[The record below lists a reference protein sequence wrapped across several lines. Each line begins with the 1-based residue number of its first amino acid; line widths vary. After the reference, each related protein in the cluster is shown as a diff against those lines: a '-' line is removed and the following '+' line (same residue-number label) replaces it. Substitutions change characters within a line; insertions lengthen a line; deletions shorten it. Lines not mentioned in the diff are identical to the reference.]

1 MRVVDPMAGKRSV
14 IAMPE
19 LPEVETIRRG
29 LLQRLVGHQIIA
41 VRVRQAFLREKVE
54 VDTLNTQVV
63 GSTIADIDRR
73 AKYLLMQLRPE
84 GILVFHL
91 GMTGRLWL
99 GKPAEQDAPHDHLI
113 FRLGSN
119 LELRFHD
126 TRRFGMC
133 FYTTAKELPEHPRF
147 RHLGPEPLSP
157 DFSGSYLWERARG
170 LWKPVKNFL
179 MDASVVVGV
188 GNIYASEALFLAGV
202 HPKREVGRLRRQQ
215 WDSLC
220 DAVRKVL
227 QAAIDAHG
235 TSFSDYVDS
244 EGRRGD
250 FQNQLLVY
258 GREGEPCVRDGHTI
272 RRMVQAGRSTFYCV
286 RCQR

>member
-1 MRVVDPMAGKRSV
+1 
-14 IAMPE
+14 MPE

-29 LLQRLVGHQIIA
+29 LLLRLVGRQITGI
-41 VRVRQAFLREKVE
+41 RVRQAVLREPVE
-54 VDTLNTQVV
+54 VDILLTQVV
-63 GSTIADIDRR
+63 GKTIAGIDRR
-73 AKYLLMQLRPE
+73 AKYLLARLGPE

-99 GKPAEQDAPHDHLI
+99 GKPMAQDAPHDHLI
-113 FRLGSN
+113 FHLGPD

-126 TRRFGMC
+126 IRRFGMC
-133 FYTTAKELPEHPRF
+133 FYTTAKEVPEHPRF
-147 RHLGPEPLSP
+147 RHLGPEPLSA
-157 DFSGSYLWERARG
+157 DFSGAYLQERARG

-188 GNIYASEALFLAGV
+188 GNIYASEALFLARV
-202 HPKREVGRLRRQQ
+202 HPNREVGRLRKQHWERI
-215 WDSLC
+215 C
-220 DAVRKVL
+220 DATKEVL
-227 QAAIDAHG
+227 QAAIEAHG

-244 EGRRGD
+244 EGRRGE

-258 GREGEPCVRDGHTI
+258 SREGEPCVRDGRPI
-272 RRMVQAGRSTFYCV
+272 KRMVQAGRSTFYCV

>member
-1 MRVVDPMAGKRSV
+1 V
-14 IAMPE
+14 PE

-29 LLQRLVGHQIIA
+29 LLLRLVGRQITDI
-41 VRVRQAFLREKVE
+41 RVRQAMLREPVA
-54 VDTLNTQVV
+54 VDILLTQVV
-63 GSTIADIDRR
+63 GKAITGIERR
-73 AKYLLMQLRPE
+73 AKYLLVRLHPE

-99 GKPAEQDAPHDHLI
+99 GEPMVQDAPHDHLI
-113 FRLGSN
+113 FHLGPD

-126 TRRFGMC
+126 VRRFGMC

-147 RHLGPEPLSP
+147 RHLGPEPLST
-157 DFSGSYLWERARG
+157 DFSPTYMQERGRK

-179 MDASVVVGV
+179 MDASIVVGV
-188 GNIYASEALFLAGV
+188 GNIYASEALFSARV
-202 HPKREVGRLRRQQ
+202 HPNRAVGRLRKQQ
-215 WDSLC
+215 WERIC
-220 DAVRKVL
+220 RATQEVL
-227 QAAIDAHG
+227 QAAIEAHG

-244 EGRRGD
+244 AGRRGE

-258 GREGEPCVRDGHTI
+258 GREGEPCTRDGLPI
-272 RRMVQAGRSTFYCV
+272 RRMVQAGRSTFYCT

>member
-1 MRVVDPMAGKRSV
+1 
-14 IAMPE
+14 MPE

-29 LLQRLVGHQIIA
+29 LLQRLVGQHIVG
-41 VRVRQAFLREKVE
+41 VRVRQPYLREKVE
-54 VDTLNTQVV
+54 VDTLQTFVV
-63 GSTIADIDRR
+63 GRAIADIERR
-73 AKYLLMQLRPE
+73 AKYLLMQLHPE

-91 GMTGRLWL
+91 GMTGHLWL
-99 GKPAEQDAPHDHLI
+99 GKPIAQDALHDHLI
-113 FRLGSN
+113 FDLGPD

-126 TRRFGMC
+126 VRRFGMC

-157 DFSGSYLWERARG
+157 EFSSAYLRQRASG

-179 MDASVVVGV
+179 MDGAVVVGV
-188 GNIYASEALFLAGV
+188 GNIYASEALFLARI
-202 HPKREVGRLRRQQ
+202 HPNREVGGLRPRQ
-215 WDSLC
+215 WDRLG
-220 DAVRKVL
+220 DAIKEVL

-244 EGRRGD
+244 EGRRGG

-258 GREGEPCVRDGHTI
+258 GREGEPCRRDGRPI
-272 RRMVQAGRSTFYCV
+272 SRIVQAGRSTFYCPT
-286 RCQR
+286 CQR

>member
-1 MRVVDPMAGKRSV
+1 V
-14 IAMPE
+14 PE

-29 LLQRLVGHQIIA
+29 LLQRLVGHPITA
-41 VRVRQAFLREKVE
+41 VRVRQAYLREKVE
-54 VDTLNTQVV
+54 VDTLQMHVV
-63 GSTIADIDRR
+63 GTTIEGIDRR
-73 AKYLLMQLRPE
+73 AKYLIMRLCPQ

-99 GKPAEQDAPHDHLI
+99 GKPVAQDALHDHLI
-113 FRLGSN
+113 FDLGPT

-133 FYTTAKELPEHPRF
+133 FYTTAKALPEHARF

-157 DFSGSYLWERARG
+157 EFSSAYLRTRASG
-170 LWKPVKNFL
+170 LRKPLKNFL

-188 GNIYASEALFLAGV
+188 GNIYASEAPFLARV
-202 HPKREVGRLRRQQ
+202 HPKREVGRLRPRE
-215 WDSLC
+215 WDRLV
-220 DAVRKVL
+220 DAIKEVL

-244 EGRRGD
+244 DGRRGE

-258 GREGEPCVRDGHTI
+258 GREGEPCIRDGQPI
-272 RRMVQAGRSTFYCV
+272 KRLVLAGRSTFYCPN
-286 RCQR
+286 CQR

>member
-1 MRVVDPMAGKRSV
+1 MADKRSG
-14 IAMPE
+14 IAVPE

-29 LLQRLVGHQIIA
+29 LLQRLVGHRIVG
-41 VRVRQAFLREKVE
+41 VRVRQAYLREKVE
-54 VDTLNTQVV
+54 VNTLNTQVV
-63 GSTIADIDRR
+63 GTTIADIERR

-99 GKPAEQDAPHDHLI
+99 GKPMAQDAPHDHLI
-113 FRLGSN
+113 FRLGSD

-157 DFSGSYLWERARG
+157 DFSGAYLQERAHG

-188 GNIYASEALFLAGV
+188 GNIYASEALFLAHV
-202 HPKREVGRLRRQQ
+202 HPNREVGRLRRQQ
-215 WDSLC
+215 CDRLC
-220 DAVRKVL
+220 VAIKEVL

-250 FQNQLLVY
+250 FQNRLLVY
-258 GREGEPCVRDGHTI
+258 GREGEPCVRDGCPI
-272 RRMVQAGRSTFYCV
+272 RRIVQAGRSTFYCV

>member
-1 MRVVDPMAGKRSV
+1 V
-14 IAMPE
+14 PE

-29 LLQRLVGHQIIA
+29 LLQRVVGRQITA
-41 VRVRQAFLREKVE
+41 LRVRQAVLRERVE
-54 VDTLNTQVV
+54 VDTLQTYVV
-63 GSTIADIDRR
+63 GSTIAGVERR
-73 AKYLLMQLRPE
+73 AKYLLTRLCPE

-99 GKPAEQDAPHDHLI
+99 GDPIDQDAPHDHLV
-113 FRLGSN
+113 FGLGPD

-157 DFSGSYLWERARG
+157 DFSGAYLQERAKG

-188 GNIYASEALFLAGV
+188 GNIYASEALFQARV
-202 HPKREVGRLRRQQ
+202 HPDRQVGRLRRQH
-215 WDSLC
+215 WERVSS
-220 DAVRKVL
+220 AVKEVL

-258 GREGEPCVRDGHTI
+258 GREGEPCVRDEHPI
-272 RRMVQAGRSTFYCV
+272 KRIVQAGRSTFFCA

>member
-1 MRVVDPMAGKRSV
+1 
-14 IAMPE
+14 MPE

-29 LLQRLVGHQIIA
+29 LLQRLVGRQIIG
-41 VRVRQAFLREKVE
+41 VRVRQALLRERVE
-54 VDTLNTQVV
+54 VDTLQTHVV
-63 GSTIADIDRR
+63 GSIITSVDRR
-73 AKYLLMQLRPE
+73 AKYLLARLRPE

-99 GKPAEQDAPHDHLI
+99 GKPIAQDAPHDHLV
-113 FRLGSN
+113 FHLGPD

-147 RHLGPEPLSP
+147 RHLGPEPLSSE
-157 DFSGSYLWERARG
+157 FSNVYLQERARG

-188 GNIYASEALFLAGV
+188 GNIYASEALFLARV
-202 HPKREVGRLRRQQ
+202 HPDRAVGRLRWQHWERVC
-215 WDSLC
+215 S
-220 DAVRKVL
+220 AVKEVL

-235 TSFSDYVDS
+235 TSLSDYVDS
-244 EGRRGD
+244 EGRRGE

-258 GREGEPCVRDGHTI
+258 GREGEPCMRDGHPI
-272 RRMVQAGRSTFYCV
+272 KRIVQAGRSTFYCP

>member
-1 MRVVDPMAGKRSV
+1 
-14 IAMPE
+14 
-19 LPEVETIRRG
+19 
-29 LLQRLVGHQIIA
+29 
-41 VRVRQAFLREKVE
+41 VRQPYLREKVE
-54 VDTLNTQVV
+54 VDRLQTAVV
-63 GSTIADIDRR
+63 GRSVMDIERR

-99 GKPAEQDAPHDHLI
+99 GKPIEQDAPHDHLI
-113 FRLGSN
+113 FSLGPD

-126 TRRFGMC
+126 IRRFGMC
-133 FYTTAKELPEHPRF
+133 FYTTAQELPQHPRF
-147 RHLGPEPLSP
+147 RHLGPEPLSS
-157 DFSGSYLWERARG
+157 DFSSAYLWERARG

-188 GNIYASEALFLAGV
+188 GNIYASEALFLARV
-202 HPKREVGRLRRQQ
+202 HPNREVGRIRRPQ
-215 WDSLC
+215 WDRLS
-220 DAVRKVL
+220 AAIKEVL

-250 FQNQLLVY
+250 FQNQLHVY
-258 GREGEPCVRDGHTI
+258 GREGKPCIRDGRPI
-272 RRMVQAGRSTFYCV
+272 RRVVQAGRSTFYCPT
-286 RCQR
+286 CQR

>member
-1 MRVVDPMAGKRSV
+1 
-14 IAMPE
+14 MPE
-19 LPEVETIRRG
+19 LPEVETIRQG
-29 LLQRLVGHQIIA
+29 LLRRLVNHEIIG
-41 VRVRQAFLREKVE
+41 VRVRQPYLREKVE
-54 VDTLNTQVV
+54 VDMLLTNVV
-63 GSTIADIDRR
+63 GRSIVDVERR
-73 AKYLLMQLRPE
+73 AKYLLMQLHPE

-99 GKPAEQDAPHDHLI
+99 GKPVAQDAPHDHLV
-113 FRLGSN
+113 FHLGPD

-133 FYTTAKELPEHPRF
+133 FYTTTKELPEHPRF

-157 DFSGSYLWERARG
+157 EFSGPYLKERARG

-179 MDASVVVGV
+179 MDASVVAGV
-188 GNIYASEALFLAGV
+188 GNIYASEALFAARV
-202 HPKREVGRLRRQQ
+202 HPKREVGRLRRPQ
-215 WDSLC
+215 WDRLC
-220 DAVRKVL
+220 GAIKDVL

-244 EGRRGD
+244 DGRRGD

-258 GREGEPCVRDGHTI
+258 GREGAPCVRDGHPI
-272 RRMVQAGRSTFYCV
+272 RRMIQAGRSTFYCS

>member
-1 MRVVDPMAGKRSV
+1 V
-14 IAMPE
+14 PE

-29 LLQRLVGHQIIA
+29 LLQRLVGHEIIG
-41 VRVRQAFLREKVE
+41 VRVRQPYLREKVE
-54 VDTLNTQVV
+54 VDTLQTYVL
-63 GSTIADIDRR
+63 GRTIADIERR
-73 AKYLLMQLRPE
+73 AKYLLMQLHPE

-99 GKPAEQDAPHDHLI
+99 GKPVAQDAPHDHLV
-113 FRLGSN
+113 FQLEPD

-133 FYTTAKELPEHPRF
+133 FYTTAKALPEHPRF
-147 RHLGPEPLSP
+147 QHLGPEPLSP
-157 DFSGSYLWERARG
+157 DFSSAYVQERARG

-188 GNIYASEALFLAGV
+188 GNIYASESLFLARL
-202 HPKREVGRLRRQQ
+202 HPNREVGRLRRPQ
-215 WDSLC
+215 WDRLC
-220 DAVRKVL
+220 DAIKTVL

-250 FQNQLLVY
+250 FQNQLHVY
-258 GREGEPCVRDGHTI
+258 GREGEPCVRDGRTI
-272 RRMVQAGRSTFYCV
+272 RRLVQAGRSTFYCPT
-286 RCQR
+286 CQR

>member
-1 MRVVDPMAGKRSV
+1 
-14 IAMPE
+14 MPE

-29 LLQRLVGHQIIA
+29 LVLRLVGHEIVG
-41 VRVRQAFLREKVE
+41 VRVRQPYLREKVE
-54 VDTLNTQVV
+54 VDTLQTSVV
-63 GSTIADIDRR
+63 GRTIVDIERR

-99 GKPAEQDAPHDHLI
+99 GKPIAQDALHDHLI
-113 FRLGSN
+113 FRLGPD

-126 TRRFGMC
+126 IRRFGMC

-147 RHLGPEPLSP
+147 RQLGPEPLSP
-157 DFSGSYLWERARG
+157 EFSSAYLRKRASG

-179 MDASVVVGV
+179 MDAAVVVGV
-188 GNIYASEALFLAGV
+188 GNIYASEALFLARV
-202 HPKREVGRLRRQQ
+202 HPNREVGRLRPRQ
-215 WDSLC
+215 WDRLGE
-220 DAVRKVL
+220 AIKEVL

-244 EGRRGD
+244 DGRRGE

-258 GREGEPCVRDGHTI
+258 GREGEPCVRDGRLI
-272 RRMVQAGRSTFYCV
+272 KRIVQAGRSTFYCPT
-286 RCQR
+286 CQH

>member
-1 MRVVDPMAGKRSV
+1 LADERSI
-14 IAMPE
+14 IAVPE

-29 LLQRLVGHQIIA
+29 LLQRLVGQQITGI
-41 VRVRQAFLREKVE
+41 RVRQIYLREKVE
-54 VDTLNTQVV
+54 VDMLQTHVV
-63 GSTIADIDRR
+63 GSTIADIGRR
-73 AKYLLMQLRPE
+73 AKYLLAHLRPE

-99 GKPAEQDAPHDHLI
+99 GKPIDQDAPHDHLV
-113 FRLGSN
+113 FRLGPD

-133 FYTTAKELPEHPRF
+133 FYTSAKELPEHPRF

-157 DFSGSYLWERARG
+157 DFSSVYLRERARG

-188 GNIYASEALFLAGV
+188 GNIYASEALFLARV
-202 HPKREVGRLRRQQ
+202 HPNREVGRLRPQH
-215 WDSLC
+215 WDRICS
-220 DAVRKVL
+220 AVKEVL

-244 EGRRGD
+244 EGRRGE
-250 FQNQLLVY
+250 FQNRLLVY
-258 GREGEPCVRDGHTI
+258 GREGESCVRESGPI
-272 RRMVQAGRSTFYCV
+272 KRIVQAGRSTFYCP